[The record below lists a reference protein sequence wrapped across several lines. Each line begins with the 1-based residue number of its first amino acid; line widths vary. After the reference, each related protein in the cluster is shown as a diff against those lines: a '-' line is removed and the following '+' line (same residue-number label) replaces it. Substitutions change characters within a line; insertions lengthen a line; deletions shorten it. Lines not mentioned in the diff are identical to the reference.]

1 MAGMEI
7 TLIFINDILFLF
19 FMLKN
24 KKSKS
29 HRMRGSSSHGWGHKK
44 KHRGAGHRGGVGLS
58 GTGKRGDAKKTSILS
73 NAKSILKSI
82 SAKKGVKLSKLKAGN
97 EYFGRRGF
105 NSVHRKASNTMSLSY
120 IEDNY
125 DKMVSSKM
133 IGNDVFDSTKYKIDK
148 ILGRGKFTRKL
159 TVICNDI
166 SEPAKSQIEA
176 AGGKV
181 EVLGESE
188 ESPDS
193 DE

>member
-1 MAGMEI
+1 
-7 TLIFINDILFLF
+7 
-19 FMLKN
+19 MLKN

-44 KHRGAGHRGGVGLS
+44 KHRGAGNRGGIGMS

-82 SAKKGVKLSKLKAGN
+82 SAKKEVKLSKLKAGN
-97 EYFGRRGF
+97 EYFGTRGF
-105 NSVHRKASNTMSLSY
+105 NSVHKKASNTMSLSY

-125 DKMVSSKM
+125 EKMVSSKM
-133 IGNDVFDSTKYKIDK
+133 IENDVFDSTKYKIDK

-176 AGGKV
+176 VGGKV

-188 ESPDS
+188 ESSNS
-193 DE
+193 DK